1 MVNKVGIGGINS
13 WDKVRCLHMQYAHHL
28 AGDNLVGQRLDA
40 EFKLNELEPQI

>member
-1 MVNKVGIGGINS
+1 
-13 WDKVRCLHMQYAHHL
+13 MQYAHHL